1 MKKDKQVQSS
11 ILAMLVRNY
20 ASLTLF
26 ILLVIAGVL
35 GYYHHRINQINVYP
49 EPEVIKEF
57 VPLMEQGRYSSIPA
71 ETILGRKGFFEILD
85 ENCEFLYSSN
95 KDYLIEFT
103 VNEVNYIE
111 SARNQVKVV
120 VAPCV
125 DTGDELTYV
134 VTRTFYTRNGDIE
147 HCEYLVLDEDYRVLD
162 GIWRGNRERLTPR
175 EFDVLCQRIL
185 NHYTVTK
192 YTFENKK
199 SGSIY
204 TMLLFSYVATEEEI
218 EHEYNLL
225 YYVIMIFALAYFA
238 IAGCNIWWTYRN
250 VDQPLKILDEVINHY
265 EMGGIP
271 EVEYQGH
278 KEFVKLFDSFSEMA
292 YRLTKS
298 EQTRQQLEK
307 ERSQMVANIS
317 HDLKTPITVIA
328 GYSKAICD
336 NLIPDSEKQMY
347 FESIYQKSSH
357 LAELIN
363 TFAEYSKL
371 EHPEFQ
377 LNLKTMDLSEVLR
390 QYLAE
395 LYGELEIEGFSL
407 EADIP
412 ERPVY
417 CELDEFSFM
426 RILENIL
433 ENSIRYNA
441 AGTCIFAQLQVD
453 DQNRRAVLSL
463 GDNGRGIPE
472 KYREHIF
479 DPFVVGDDARGSGQG
494 SGLGLAVVKKLVVE
508 HGGCVELN
516 AHPPKGISTQFV
528 IRLPMTDENLTKS

>member
-1 MKKDKQVQSS
+1 
-11 ILAMLVRNY
+11 MLVRNY

-35 GYYHHRINQINVYP
+35 GYYHYRINQINVYP
-49 EPEVIKEF
+49 EPEVLKEF
-57 VPLMEQGRYSSIPA
+57 VPMMEQGRYDSIPA
-71 ETILGRKGFFEILD
+71 ETILGRNGFFEILD

-111 SARNQVKVV
+111 SARNQVEVV

-125 DTGDELTYV
+125 DRGDELTYV

-162 GIWRGNRERLTPR
+162 GIWAGNRERLTQR
-175 EFDVLCQRIL
+175 EFDVLCQQIL
-185 NHYTVTK
+185 DHYSVTK
-192 YTFENKK
+192 YTFDNAQT
-199 SGSIY
+199 GNMY
-204 TMLLFSYVATEEEI
+204 TMLLFSYRATEEEI

-225 YYVIMIFALAYFA
+225 YYVILIFALAYLA

-250 VDQPLKILDEVINHY
+250 VDQPLKMLDEAINHY
-265 EMGGIP
+265 EMGRIP

-278 KEFVKLFDSFSEMA
+278 KEFVKLFDSFSQMA

-298 EQTRQQLEK
+298 EETRQQLEK

-336 NLIPDSEKQMY
+336 DLIPDSEKRMY

-371 EHPEFQ
+371 DHPDFQ
-377 LNLKTMDLSEVLR
+377 LNLKVMDVGELLR

-395 LYGELEIEGFSL
+395 VYGELEIEGFTL

-412 ERPVY
+412 EQPVY
-417 CELDEFSFM
+417 CRLDEFSFI
-426 RILENIL
+426 RVLENII
-433 ENSIRYNA
+433 ENGIRYNPP
-441 AGTCIFAQLQVD
+441 GTCIFAQLQD
-453 DQNRRAVLSL
+453 DEKNGQVVLSL
-463 GDNGRGIPE
+463 GDNGQGIPE
-472 KYREHIF
+472 KFREHIF
-479 DPFVVGDDARGSGQG
+479 DPFVVGDDARGNGQG
-494 SGLGLAVVKKLVVE
+494 SGLGLAVVKKLVAE

-516 AHPPKGISTQFV
+516 IHPPKEISTQFV
-528 IRLPMTDENLTKS
+528 IRLPKADGNLTKS